1 MTNFAASMSAKVAEE
16 IIKAAVEY
24 MRIHE
29 EENTRRAY
37 IRAQSDGLVAALN
50 YQRDVI
56 LAYFEYRFAER
67 RSALD
72 EFYALLRESVDSG
85 DTTRLQVALAGILGI
100 IQDNP
105 LGELAEFREKWANP
119 NFAIEL

>member
-1 MTNFAASMSAKVAEE
+1 MTTFAATISSKVAGE

-29 EENTRRAY
+29 EESTRREY
-37 IRAQSDGLVAALN
+37 IRAQSDALVAALN
-50 YQRDVI
+50 YQRDII
-56 LAYFEYRFAER
+56 LAYFEHRFAER

-85 DTTRLQVALAGILGI
+85 DTARLQVALAGILGI

-105 LGELAEFREKWANP
+105 LGELAEFREKWADP

>member
-1 MTNFAASMSAKVAEE
+1 MTIFGATMSAQAAMG
-16 IIKAAVEY
+16 IISAAIKY
-24 MRIHE
+24 MQIHE
-29 EENTRRAY
+29 EESTRREY
-37 IRAQSDGLVAALN
+37 IRAKSDALVAALN
-50 YQRDVI
+50 NERDVI

-72 EFYALLRESVDSG
+72 EFYVLLRSSVDSG

-105 LGELAEFREKWANP
+105 LGELAEFREKWADP

>member
-1 MTNFAASMSAKVAEE
+1 MTTFAATMSARVAEE
-16 IIKAAVEY
+16 IIKAAVAY

-29 EENTRRAY
+29 EESTRRAY

-56 LAYFEYRFAER
+56 LAYFEHRFAER

-85 DTTRLQVALAGILGI
+85 DTARLQVALAGILGI

>member
-1 MTNFAASMSAKVAEE
+1 MTTFGATMSAQAAMG
-16 IIKAAVEY
+16 IISAAVEY

-29 EENTRRAY
+29 EESTRRAY
-37 IRAQSDGLVAALN
+37 IRAQSDALVAALN
-50 YQRDVI
+50 NERDVI

-72 EFYALLRESVDSG
+72 EFYALLRASVDSG

-105 LGELAEFREKWANP
+105 LGELAEFREKWADP